1 MRTLLLYFGIFFTS
15 ISFAQQNESENITL
29 SEKQNDDTYR
39 AGETIRMEA
48 PITGDA
54 VFAGGTITVKDT
66 VYADLIVAGG
76 EINVK
81 GYVADDIRAAGGR
94 LIIDSE
100 IGDDVI
106 VAGGEVL
113 VSESAI
119 IHGNLINFSGEVEM
133 NGKVMGMMKSYSGE
147 IEVNGS
153 IGKEA
158 NLFGEEV
165 VVNGEIK
172 GASKIAAETIIIG
185 QNAKFG
191 GDVSYWSEEG
201 EIDFKNSLQGVTS
214 TFDNSLMGDKN
225 ELSLKGFGIAAFG
238 FWMFYIFSAF
248 LVILLLNWSFGNF
261 FNTAISYFDK
271 NASKSLGYGL
281 IYVLGFPLIILITLV
296 TIIGIPVG
304 VFFAGFYLFS
314 LIFGHLV
321 TALLLS
327 HYLNNRSDKSWNF
340 WTISLLA
347 LGIAAVIRL
356 LTFIPFLGGL
366 LSLLVIA
373 LGYGLIGYAL
383 LQKKA
388 ALKLSSLP
396 QN

>member
-1 MRTLLLYFGIFFTS
+1 MKTLLLYLGIFFTT
-15 ISFAQQNESENITL
+15 ISFAQQNESKNITL

-54 VFAGGTITVKDT
+54 VFAGGTIIIKDT
-66 VYADLIVAGG
+66 VYADLLVAGG
-76 EINVK
+76 EITVK
-81 GYVADDIRAAGGR
+81 GYVADDIRAAGGK

-100 IGDDVI
+100 VGDDVI

-119 IHGNLINFSGEVEM
+119 IHGNLISFSGEVEM
-133 NGKVMGMMKSYSGE
+133 NGKIMGMMKSYSGE
-147 IEVNGS
+147 IEINGNVA
-153 IGKEA
+153 KEA
-158 NLFGEEV
+158 ELFGEEV

-172 GASKIAAETIIIG
+172 GTSKIAAEDVIIG
-185 QNAKFG
+185 ENAKFG
-191 GDVSYWSEEG
+191 GDVTYWSEER

-214 TFDNSLMGDKN
+214 TFDDSLISDREDFSFKA
-225 ELSLKGFGIAAFG
+225 FGIAAVG
-238 FWMFYIFSAF
+238 FWMFYLFSAF
-248 LVILLLNWSFGNF
+248 LIIILLNWSFSNF
-261 FNTAISYFDK
+261 FNTTISYLDK
-271 NASKSLGYGL
+271 NALKSLGYGL
-281 IYVLGFPLIILITLV
+281 IYIFGLPLIILITLI

-321 TALLLS
+321 TALLIS
-327 HYLNNRSDKSWNF
+327 HYLNNRSKKGWNF

-347 LGIAAVIRL
+347 LGIAATIRL

-366 LSLLVIA
+366 LSILVIA
-373 LGYGLIGYAL
+373 IGYGLISYAF
-383 LQKKA
+383 LQKRK
-388 ALKLSSLP
+388 ALKLGS
-396 QN
+396 